1 MHIPLINVDFQLC
14 DLNYLTVPDDPLDK
28 PPNPRD
34 LLSRV
39 ASEAKSKWRH
49 VGIELGI
56 NKDNLDVISEEKD
69 PFDRYS
75 KVFSQW
81 EKKADPNFP
90 FTWRTVVNTLRSPIV
105 EENSL
110 AMKIENWLQNNLRC

>member
-1 MHIPLINVDFQLC
+1 MSTMSPSSGQVVLGTYDQL
-14 DLNYLTVPDDPLDK
+14 YDPLDK
-28 PPNPRD
+28 PPTHRD

-56 NKDNLDVISEEKD
+56 NKDILDDISEEKD
-69 PFDRYS
+69 PMLCYS
-75 KVFSQW
+75 TVFSQW

-90 FTWRTVVNTLRSPIV
+90 FTWRTVVNTLRSSIV
-105 EENSL
+105 EENRL
-110 AMKIENWLQNNLRC
+110 AMQIENWLQNNLRC